1 MTSFFYT
8 ELTKIAVEMRSLSHQ
23 SRASSPGIKLLS
35 ASNTGKNLNPTF
47 DVPNANPKPLFNSK
61 GPAIGGK
68 PMANFPYQKPAMK
81 GGLRDATIAKP
92 SATPNMQV

>member
-8 ELTKIAVEMRSLSHQ
+8 ELVKTAVEMRSIMHQ
-23 SRASSPGIKLLS
+23 SRAASPGIKLLS

-47 DVPNANPKPLFNSK
+47 QIPQSNLKPVFNSK
-61 GPAIGGK
+61 GPTISK
-68 PMANFPYQKPAMK
+68 PQPNFPYQKPAMK
-81 GGLRDATIAKP
+81 GGLRDSTIAKP